1 MCNILLETIK
11 NEIYTT
17 YLSHNKT
24 SKFFYLFQWMGLA
37 IDLPVGGT
45 GRVKAKLIGID
56 QLVSESV
63 GINPL
68 AEELVVI
75 GPNRLILLSHD

>member
-1 MCNILLETIK
+1 
-11 NEIYTT
+11 
-17 YLSHNKT
+17 
-24 SKFFYLFQWMGLA
+24 MGLA

-75 GPNRLILLSHD
+75 DPNRLILLSHD

>member
-1 MCNILLETIK
+1 MLETIK

-17 YLSHNKT
+17 YLSHKKT
-24 SKFFYLFQWMGLA
+24 SQFFYLFQWMGLA
-37 IDLPVGGT
+37 IDPMGGT
-45 GRVKAKLIGID
+45 DRVKDKLIGID

-68 AEELVVI
+68 AEELVGI
-75 GPNRLILLSHD
+75 DPNRLVLLSHD